1 MESCIGL
8 ESVEVDCG
16 PWMLLPYAAFI
27 VETAV
32 LLHGSRK
39 ESLDLNDGCT
49 VFSSVN
55 IAKFG
60 KSSSGIT
67 SSIYESAREPGYFS
81 RAAATVFQ
89 DRQLGHRVHDLF
101 KCGCMRMNS
110 QWQLPKVC

>member
-32 LLHGSRK
+32 LLHGSRE

-49 VFSSVN
+49 VFSSAN

-67 SSIYESAREPGYFS
+67 SSIY
-81 RAAATVFQ
+81 
-89 DRQLGHRVHDLF
+89 
-101 KCGCMRMNS
+101 
-110 QWQLPKVC
+110 